1 MGVMHHARPLLAAL
15 LFLLLLTFAAAA
27 SAHETGEVNHRDTPA
42 DLAGADIDRTLALSA
57 MAGHASPDMP
67 QFLPTT
73 WCGTRLTGDDTA
85 HAAFPA
91 SQKQIKV
98 VYAYGSDAPDN
109 SAQWRDAL
117 QANVSRIEQFL
128 TLQTCGQHALRFDMR
143 TVSSPQYTEI
153 QVS

>member
-1 MGVMHHARPLLAAL
+1 MGVMRQARPLLAAL
-15 LFLLLLTFAAAA
+15 LLLLALTFAAEAG
-27 SAHETGEVNHRDTPA
+27 AHETGEVNHRDTPA

-57 MAGHASPDMP
+57 MAGHAAPDLP

-73 WCGTRLTGDDTA
+73 WCGTRLTSDDTV

-91 SQKQIKV
+91 AQKQIKV

-128 TLQTCGQHALRFDMR
+128 TLQTGGRPALRLDMG
-143 TVSSPQYTEI
+143 
-153 QVS
+153 